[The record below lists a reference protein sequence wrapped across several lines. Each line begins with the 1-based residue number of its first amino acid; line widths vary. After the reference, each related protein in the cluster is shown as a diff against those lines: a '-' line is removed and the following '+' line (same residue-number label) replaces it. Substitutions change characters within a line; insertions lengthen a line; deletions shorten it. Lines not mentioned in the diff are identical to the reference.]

1 MLAFRESLRNNFVSK
16 LFSPLQLPS
25 PRGGLTLPNRIV
37 VAPMCQYS
45 AQDGAVGDWH
55 LMHWGNLL
63 NSGAAMFTIEAAA
76 VLPEGRIT
84 PNCVGLWDE
93 RTAVAL
99 ADTLRRARQLAP
111 PVAVCIQL
119 AHAGR
124 KASSAVPW
132 QGGQLLKPEQG
143 GWETFAPSALPY
155 LPSEPAPTALTVEK
169 MGQIRDAFAA
179 AAQRADRM
187 DIEAVEIHSAH
198 GYLLHEFLSPLA
210 NQRRDCYG
218 GSFENRIRYPLEV
231 FAAVRQAFDGVLGL
245 RLSAS
250 DWVDGGWDVTQSA
263 EFSKR
268 LKEAGCDFI
277 HVSSGGVSAAQ
288 KITVGAGYQVPFARQ
303 IRQVSGMLTTAVGLI
318 TEAQQAEAILQA
330 GDADL
335 IALARAFLYKPRW
348 GWEAAAALGAQ
359 VSANPVYWR
368 CLPREAQA
376 VFGPVKIGMR

>member
-1 MLAFRESLRNNFVSK
+1 MSM
-16 LFSPLQLPS
+16 LFSPLHLPS

-45 AQDGAVGDWH
+45 AQEGVVGDWH

-63 NSGAAMFTIEAAA
+63 NSGAALFTIEATA

-93 RTAVAL
+93 CTAAAL
-99 ADTLRRARQLAP
+99 ADTLQRARQLAP
-111 PVAVCIQL
+111 PTAVCIQL

-124 KASSAVPW
+124 KASSALPW
-132 QGGQLLKPEQG
+132 QGGQLLGPEQG
-143 GWETFAPSALPY
+143 GWETFAPSAQAY
-155 LPSEPAPTALTVEK
+155 LPSEAAPTALTVAK
-169 MGQIRDAFAA
+169 MAQIRDAFVA

-187 DIEAVEIHSAH
+187 GIEAVEIHNAH

-210 NQRRDCYG
+210 NQRSDSYG
-218 GSFENRIRYPLEV
+218 GSFENRVRYPLEV
-231 FAAVRQAFDGVLGL
+231 FSAVRQAFGGVLGL

-250 DWVDGGWDVTQSA
+250 DWVEGGWDVAQSA

-268 LKEAGCDFI
+268 LKAAGCDFI
-277 HVSSGGVSAAQ
+277 HVSSGGVSPAQ
-288 KITVGAGYQVPFARQ
+288 KIALGAGYQVPFARQ
-303 IRQVSGMLTTAVGLI
+303 IRQASGMLTTAVGLI

-335 IALARAFLYKPRW
+335 IALGRPFMYQPRW
-348 GWEAAAALGAQ
+348 PWQAAAALGAELT
-359 VSANPVYWR
+359 ANPVYWR